1 MWLGVPCITVIRDTI
16 QDVTRV
22 RKQVTAFDAK
32 QFTNYTDR
40 EKVVHLTRNVGE
52 ELGLL
57 RAQMRDVL
65 VQCLDEMDAHRL
77 GMFLWWMPVCGGGG
91 GGGVCVCVCVCVCA
105 TSDRA

>member
-1 MWLGVPCITVIRDTI
+1 MALDVFKLDTIATALKKVDEVRLLCVCMWLGVPCITVIRDTI

-65 VQCLDEMDAHRL
+65 VQE
-77 GMFLWWMPVCGGGG
+77 FPP
-91 GGGVCVCVCVCVCA
+91 
-105 TSDRA
+105 T

>member
-1 MWLGVPCITVIRDTI
+1 MCVCMWLGVPCITVIRDTI

-77 GMFLWWMPVCGGGG
+77 GMFFGGCPCVVVVVWCG
-91 GGGVCVCVCVCVCA
+91 VVCVCA